1 MSEAMSITHDE
12 EERTPPKRV
21 RLEKLQEVHVSEL
34 IKIDR
39 AAAEE
44 YWALGFDAAEVPVRT
59 NGELYRLPKQHA
71 VRVAEA
77 DYVVAGYSA
86 FRDESPGVAYLE
98 EISVHPDY
106 RRFGIGRRLIEQV
119 FEEARQANL
128 KELVLRRWDKAD
140 WAVAF
145 YEKLGF
151 KPIDDSA
158 PERVRGWLAEKT
170 DGGRPFLRPGESAL
184 WVALPRAAEA
194 EPEEEEEPE
203 PDDPA
208 VDDGEGSAS

>member
-1 MSEAMSITHDE
+1 MSILDDILDD
-12 EERTPPKRV
+12 RTPPKRI
-21 RLEKLQEVHVSEL
+21 RLEKLQEVHVTEL
-34 IKIDR
+34 LKIDR

-59 NGELYRLPKQHA
+59 NAEVYRLPKQHA

-119 FEEARQANL
+119 FEEARAANL

-140 WAVAF
+140 WAVKF

-151 KPIDDSA
+151 KPIDEQA

-170 DGGRPFLRPGESAL
+170 DGDRPFLRPGESAL
-184 WVALPRAAEA
+184 WVAIPKAAEV
-194 EPEEEEEPE
+194 EEEEEEPE
-203 PDDPA
+203 EDPA
-208 VDDGEGSAS
+208 LDDENG

>member
-1 MSEAMSITHDE
+1 MSTIDGPDVDD
-12 EERTPPKRV
+12 RTPPKRV

-77 DYVVAGYSA
+77 DYVLAGYSA
-86 FRDESPGVAYLE
+86 FRDEAPGVAYLE

-106 RRFGIGRRLIEQV
+106 RRFGIGRRLMEQV
-119 FEEARQANL
+119 FEEARAANL
-128 KELVLRRWDKAD
+128 NELVLRRWDKAD

-145 YEKLGF
+145 YDRLGF
-151 KPIDDSA
+151 KTIDESA
-158 PERVRGWLAEKT
+158 PERVRAWFAEKT
-170 DGGRPFLRPGESAL
+170 ASGRPFLRPGESAL
-184 WVALPRAAEA
+184 WVAIPQGAQA
-194 EPEEEEEPE
+194 EEEEEPE
-203 PDDPA
+203 AEEPAGDD
-208 VDDGEGSAS
+208 SAQ

>member
-1 MSEAMSITHDE
+1 MSTIDPDD
-12 EERTPPKRV
+12 RTPPKRV

-34 IKIDR
+34 LKIDR

-77 DYVVAGYSA
+77 DYVVAGFSA

-119 FEEARQANL
+119 FEEARAADL

-151 KPIDDSA
+151 KPIDDLA
-158 PERVRGWLAEKT
+158 PERVKAWLAEKT
-170 DGGRPFLRPGESAL
+170 EGGRPFLRPGESAL
-184 WVALPRAAEA
+184 WVAIPKAPDEDDDEED
-194 EPEEEEEPE
+194 EPEDEP
-203 PDDPA
+203 P
-208 VDDGEGSAS
+208 VDADGAS

>member
-1 MSEAMSITHDE
+1 MSIIDDILDD
-12 EERTPPKRV
+12 RTPPKRV
-21 RLEKLQEVHVSEL
+21 RLEKLQEVHVPEL

-59 NGELYRLPKQHA
+59 NGEIYRLPKQHA

-98 EISVHPDY
+98 EITVHPDY

-119 FEEARQANL
+119 FEEARAANL

-170 DGGRPFLRPGESAL
+170 DGDRPFLRPGESAL
-184 WVALPRAAEA
+184 WVAIPKAVAAE
-194 EPEEEEEPE
+194 EEDEEPE
-203 PDDPA
+203 DEPA
-208 VDDGEGSAS
+208 AVEDENG

>member
-1 MSEAMSITHDE
+1 MTTTDDD
-12 EERTPPKRV
+12 RTPPKRV

-34 IKIDR
+34 LKIDR

-59 NGELYRLPKQHA
+59 NGELYRLPKHHA

-77 DYVVAGYSA
+77 DYVVAGFSA
-86 FRDESPGVAYLE
+86 FRDEAPGVAYLE

-119 FEEARQANL
+119 FEEARAAHL

-145 YEKLGF
+145 YDKLGF
-151 KPIDDSA
+151 MPIDDRA
-158 PERVRGWLAEKT
+158 PERVRAWLAEKT

-184 WVALPRAAEA
+184 WLTIPKAPEV
-194 EPEEEEEPE
+194 EEEEDEPE
-203 PDDPA
+203 DDAEPP
-208 VDDGEGSAS
+208 VDDENG